1 MDGETA
7 ERKIVMTHGEIDE
20 VVFLVEEEPEA
31 GGYSASCS
39 RWGIYTQGDDPD
51 DLRRMVVDAV
61 ECRFADE
68 PVRPDRIRLHFVRD
82 EVIAA

>member
-1 MDGETA
+1 MSNRGKDRSIMA
-7 ERKIVMTHGEIDE
+7 QNEIEE
-20 VVFLVEEEPEA
+20 VVFIVEEEPGA

-39 RWGIYTQGDDPD
+39 RWGIYTQGDDAD
-51 DLRRMVVDAV
+51 DLRRMVVEAV

-68 PVRPDRIRLHFVRD
+68 PVKPKQIRLHFVRD

>member
-1 MDGETA
+1 MMAPD
-7 ERKIVMTHGEIDE
+7 EIDE
-20 VVFLVEEEPEA
+20 VVFVVTEEPEV
-31 GGYSASCS
+31 GGYCASCS
-39 RWGIYTQGDDPD
+39 CWGIYTQGEDLD

-68 PVRPDRIRLHFVRD
+68 PVRPKRIRLHFVRD

>member
-1 MDGETA
+1 MPQN
-7 ERKIVMTHGEIDE
+7 EIDE
-20 VVFLVEEEPEA
+20 VVFIVEEEPED

-39 RWGIYTQGDDPD
+39 RWGIYTQGDNAD
-51 DLRRMVVDAV
+51 DLRHMVVNAV

-68 PVRPDRIRLHFVRD
+68 PIKPKQIRLHFVRD

>member
-1 MDGETA
+1 MAHD
-7 ERKIVMTHGEIDE
+7 DSNE
-20 VVFLVEEEPEA
+20 VVFLVEEDRES
-31 GGYSASCS
+31 GGYTASCS

-68 PVRPDRIRLHFVRD
+68 PVKPTHIRLHFVRD